1 MTSVRFNT
9 AMDNSL
15 SKLAFT
21 TKRPKSFFIKE
32 AVEKYLDDIEEC
44 YVALDRTMNHDS
56 KYISSDI
63 LLRTCL
69 HNLNKI

>member
-9 AMDNSL
+9 AMDNRL

-44 YVALDRTMNHDS
+44 YVALDRTMNPDS

-63 LLRTCL
+63 LL
-69 HNLNKI
+69 NKLDNNV